1 MAVDRAVD
9 SSQLLA
15 NCAVWMGTLSVWPS
29 MRSGPA
35 GRVVARMESM
45 GMEAARTSAEPEGK
59 KPASWTE
66 NPDGVPYPYA
76 GGPGA
81 SL

>member
-1 MAVDRAVD
+1 MAVERAVE

-29 MRSGPA
+29 TRSGPA

-45 GMEAARTSAEPEGK
+45 GMERHGLRRSLRGRSLPREGR
-59 KPASWTE
+59 
-66 NPDGVPYPYA
+66 
-76 GGPGA
+76 
-81 SL
+81 